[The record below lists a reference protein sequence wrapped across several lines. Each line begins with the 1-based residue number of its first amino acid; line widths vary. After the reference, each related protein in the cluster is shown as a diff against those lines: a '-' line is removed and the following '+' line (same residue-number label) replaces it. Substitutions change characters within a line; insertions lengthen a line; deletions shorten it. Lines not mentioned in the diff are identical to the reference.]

1 VALVVASDH
10 HVPDAAAFAA
20 AAEAAVG
27 AAAADFI
34 VTMGV
39 APSGPNTA
47 YGYIAPGEAAGGVRK
62 VAAFVEKPN
71 AAKATDYL
79 AQGYLWNSGNFV
91 ARAALLLGELER
103 LAPAVAYAARAGIAG
118 AREADGATWL
128 GDAFRAAPKKSID
141 YAVMEKTERAAV
153 LPVSFA
159 WSDLGAWDAVWA
171 VSDRDANANA
181 VRGAVTLHDVENAL
195 VRAAPGMR
203 VVAIGVRDVAIVAEP
218 GRVLV
223 SGLDT
228 AQSVKPIVE
237 ALRDTAEDGAPA
249 PFDSLDAAKP
259 WFGRWLRVN
268 ALPLWWSLGADHA
281 RGGFHEAL
289 TLDGRPCDWPR
300 RMRVQARQVYAY
312 AQAGMM
318 GWPGPWQAAALH
330 GLTFLDTAYL
340 RADGLY
346 RTLISAEGDA
356 LDDTARLYDQAFV
369 LLALAALHRASPDDA
384 LRTRADA
391 LCDTLQPMRHAGGGF
406 REAGPHEFQANAH
419 MHLLEAAL
427 AWREAGGDARW
438 ARLADEIV
446 ALALSRFID
455 GEGGFLREFFDD
467 GWAPAK
473 GEAGRRIEPGHQFEW
488 AWLLA
493 RYGERDAA
501 RRLFAAGLRGVDPR
515 RAAAVQALRDDFT
528 PIEPDARLWAQ
539 TEYLK
544 AALVLGEREHALAAA
559 RTCARF
565 LRTPAPGL
573 WRDRLKPD
581 NSFAEEPAT
590 ASSLYHI
597 ITAIAALER
606 DTR

>member
-1 VALVVASDH
+1 MACYPVIMCGGAGVRLWPASNAACPKQFLPLTGERSLFQETVLRVSGVKDAQAPLIIAGAAHWPHVQAQLAAIGVEASVLLEPEPRDSAAAIAAACAWIEARDADGVALVVASDH
-10 HVPDAAAFAA
+10 HVPDAAAFAV
-20 AAEAAVG
+20 AAETAVG

-39 APSGPNTA
+39 TPSGPNTA
-47 YGYIAPGEAAGGVRK
+47 YCYIAPGEAAGGVRK

-318 GWPGPWQAAALH
+318 GCLSLVASAL
-330 GLTFLDTAYL
+330 
-340 RADGLY
+340 
-346 RTLISAEGDA
+346 
-356 LDDTARLYDQAFV
+356 Q
-369 LLALAALHRASPDDA
+369 
-384 LRTRADA
+384 
-391 LCDTLQPMRHAGGGF
+391 C
-406 REAGPHEFQANAH
+406 
-419 MHLLEAAL
+419 
-427 AWREAGGDARW
+427 
-438 ARLADEIV
+438 
-446 ALALSRFID
+446 
-455 GEGGFLREFFDD
+455 
-467 GWAPAK
+467 
-473 GEAGRRIEPGHQFEW
+473 
-488 AWLLA
+488 
-493 RYGERDAA
+493 
-501 RRLFAAGLRGVDPR
+501 
-515 RAAAVQALRDDFT
+515 
-528 PIEPDARLWAQ
+528 
-539 TEYLK
+539 
-544 AALVLGEREHALAAA
+544 
-559 RTCARF
+559 
-565 LRTPAPGL
+565 
-573 WRDRLKPD
+573 
-581 NSFAEEPAT
+581 
-590 ASSLYHI
+590 
-597 ITAIAALER
+597 
-606 DTR
+606 